1 MSGTT
6 KRRRLLFKVAVL
18 AVFLAGLGG
27 YFLYG
32 SQYLGGTNLAAHRD
46 VLFDYTRQHYWPM
59 LLATAAIYLAA
70 TALSIPGGPLRS
82 LATGFLFG
90 PWVGS
95 GVVIVSA
102 TAGATLA
109 FLSARYLF
117 AEAVQRRLGA
127 RGALIVS
134 GFAANGFRYLLFLRL
149 VPLFPF
155 WLVNLAPGVTPL
167 RTRTFVAATALGI
180 APASFVM
187 TSLGRFLAGPHPVE
201 DLESFEHM
209 LMDSP
214 ITIAAIICGVLA
226 LLSVRFSERRR
237 RKANSARN
245 LGRTV

>member
-1 MSGTT
+1 MSGGRH
-6 KRRRLLFKVAVL
+6 RRRLLPKATLL
-18 AVFLAGLGG
+18 AVVLAGLGV

-32 SQYLGGTNLAAHRD
+32 HQYLDGPTLAAHRD
-46 VLFDYTRQHYWPM
+46 LLVAYTRQHYWPM
-59 LLATAAIYLAA
+59 LLATAAVYLAA

-90 PWVGS
+90 PWVGG

-109 FLSARYLF
+109 FLGARYLF
-117 AEAVQRRLGA
+117 AEAVQRRLGT
-127 RGALIVS
+127 RGARLVS

-167 RTRTFVAATALGI
+167 PTRTFVAATALGI

-187 TSLGRFLAGPHPVE
+187 TSLGRFLAGPHPID
-201 DLESFEHM
+201 DLEYFENM
-209 LMDSP
+209 MRGSP

-226 LLSVRFSERRR
+226 LVSVHLTAQRRA
-237 RKANSARN
+237 K
-245 LGRTV
+245 RTSPRDVD